1 MTLQVQRL
9 PPVCLPPL
17 VNANECERQ
26 IKPGYNAWDPHVVC
40 FLRTFCSSR
49 GQKNKKRQK
58 TAKCRALQMHR
69 FILILL
75 DIEHAN
81 ENEEPATVLLI
92 SNRRSGRQRVFGNH
106 QHESLHLVD
115 AGQSKSLQ
123 LWEASIARE
132 VIGNAFRTENR

>member
-1 MTLQVQRL
+1 MVRKTE
-9 PPVCLPPL
+9 
-17 VNANECERQ
+17 NA
-26 IKPGYNAWDPHVVC
+26 K
-40 FLRTFCSSR
+40 
-49 GQKNKKRQK
+49 K

-75 DIEHAN
+75 DILHEHAN
-81 ENEEPATVLLI
+81 ENEEPEPRAATVLLI

-106 QHESLHLVD
+106 QLESLHLVD

-123 LWEASIARE
+123 LWGASIAGE